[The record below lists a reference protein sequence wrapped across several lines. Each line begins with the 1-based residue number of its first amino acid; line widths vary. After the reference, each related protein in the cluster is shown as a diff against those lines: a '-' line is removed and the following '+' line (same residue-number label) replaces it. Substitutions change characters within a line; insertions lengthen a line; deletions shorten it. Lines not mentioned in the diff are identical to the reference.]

1 MLEKRHAWDTLLYA
15 AFVCMVLDH
24 LAILLPQYDTSLRSV
39 GRLAFPWFAW
49 SLGHSLTRH
58 REVPWN
64 MLARMHHTGVV
75 CVIPWLI
82 LLPQL
87 DVLNIFYTL
96 SLSVLVIALLEPSWK
111 KDLRFT
117 VAAWC
122 IVAYGAQHVD
132 YGVAGVL
139 LPVAF
144 YAVYR
149 YSKESYGEWN
159 TWRWVLALVLWLSMV
174 SDYPWAWLSL
184 PLGWLILR
192 SSWVIPRIHPGMFY
206 YGYALHVMA
215 LALASLMRKI

>member
-24 LAILLPQYDTSLRSV
+24 LAILLPQYDMPLRSV

-64 MLARMHHTGVV
+64 MLARMHHTGIV

-82 LLPQL
+82 LLPQM

-96 SLSVLVIALLEPSWK
+96 LLSVLTISLLEPTWK

-132 YGVAGVL
+132 YGVTGVL

-149 YSKESYGEWN
+149 YSKEINGDWD
-159 TWRWVLALVLWLSMV
+159 TWRWVFALVLWLSMV